1 MTFCAANVFRYFL
14 KLGLYRKQWSKE
26 CQAAYQETG
35 WMVWN
40 DKRPQGSGVSINY
53 HWRSSHKRCSQF
65 TKPVRASN
73 NNAGAWRGKT
83 PSHFWF
89 ILFGHLANNSA
100 RSLFCEPIR
109 IQGKYIHVAGSRGAG
124 NECEKVAIGLLWLI
138 RKQVVNSVNQSEH
151 DAKTFCW
158 FQARENAGELWLV
171 EKVLVARIFFKPI
184 ITRINVRPKCEEQ
197 SDWKKWGGTRRTL
210 FQVMFLF
217 VISDFLCLFSF
228 PGICFLLLVKIL
240 KRLILLDR
248 MAG

>member
-40 DKRPQGSGVSINY
+40 DKRPQGSGVSIYY

-100 RSLFCEPIR
+100 RSLFCETNQNSRKVHSCRRLPRRGKWVREGRHWFALTNQKTGSQFREPIR
-109 IQGKYIHVAGSRGAG
+109 
-124 NECEKVAIGLLWLI
+124 
-138 RKQVVNSVNQSEH
+138 
-151 DAKTFCW
+151 
-158 FQARENAGELWLV
+158 
-171 EKVLVARIFFKPI
+171 
-184 ITRINVRPKCEEQ
+184 TRCKDI
-197 SDWKKWGGTRRTL
+197 
-210 FQVMFLF
+210 
-217 VISDFLCLFSF
+217 
-228 PGICFLLLVKIL
+228 LLVPSVGKCRRVVIGWKSL
-240 KRLILLDR
+240 SG
-248 MAG
+248 ANFF

>member
-124 NECEKVAIGLLWLI
+124 NECEKVAIGLLWPI

-184 ITRINVRPKCEEQ
+184 MTRINVKPKCEE
-197 SDWKKWGGTRRTL
+197 
-210 FQVMFLF
+210 
-217 VISDFLCLFSF
+217 
-228 PGICFLLLVKIL
+228 
-240 KRLILLDR
+240 
-248 MAG
+248 

>member
-89 ILFGHLANNSA
+89 ILFGHLANNRA

-124 NECEKVAIGLLWLI
+124 NECEKVAIGLLWPI

-158 FQARENAGELWLV
+158 FQAWENAGELWICLWLV
-171 EKVLVARIFFKPI
+171 EKVLVARFFFW
-184 ITRINVRPKCEEQ
+184 
-197 SDWKKWGGTRRTL
+197 S
-210 FQVMFLF
+210 
-217 VISDFLCLFSF
+217 
-228 PGICFLLLVKIL
+228 
-240 KRLILLDR
+240 
-248 MAG
+248 